1 MSFLPQQKIKD
12 FRHMESVKF
21 INDKFEEMKAYRK
34 EKERQI
40 LELKNEGKYLNE
52 KVDRSL
58 NDHEQYYRR
67 NCLLI
72 HGSKENENEDTNEVV
87 IQFFEKERK
96 EKLSAN
102 DIDRPHWLEK
112 KKQKEVDLGL
122 LSSNLLGTISVM

>member
-1 MSFLPQQKIKD
+1 M
-12 FRHMESVKF
+12 
-21 INDKFEEMKAYRK
+21 
-34 EKERQI
+34 
-40 LELKNEGKYLNE
+40 ELKNEGKYLNE

-87 IQFFEKERK
+87 IEFFEKERK

>member
-21 INDKFEEMKAYRK
+21 INEKFEEMKAYRK
-34 EKERQI
+34 EKERQV
-40 LELKNEGKYLNE
+40 LELKNEEKYLNE

>member
-1 MSFLPQQKIKD
+1 M
-12 FRHMESVKF
+12 
-21 INDKFEEMKAYRK
+21 
-34 EKERQI
+34 
-40 LELKNEGKYLNE
+40 ELKNEGKYLNE

-87 IQFFEKERK
+87 IEFFEKERK

-112 KKQKEVDLGL
+112 KNQKEVDLGL

>member
-1 MSFLPQQKIKD
+1 
-12 FRHMESVKF
+12 MEDVNESIMF
-21 INDKFEEMKAYRK
+21 INEKFEEMKAYRK

-87 IQFFEKERK
+87 IEFFEKERK

-102 DIDRPHWLEK
+102 DIDRP
-112 KKQKEVDLGL
+112 D
-122 LSSNLLGTISVM
+122 

>member
-21 INDKFEEMKAYRK
+21 INEKFEEMKAYRK
-34 EKERQI
+34 EKEWQI

-122 LSSNLLGTISVM
+122 SSSNLLGTISVM